1 MTSTDRSSV
10 DQKFLA
16 NARASFIQIG
26 ALLIMLYWC
35 YSIISPFVDI
45 ILWAVIISVALYPT
59 HVALAARLGGR
70 GKLSA
75 TLLVLIGIAV
85 VAVPSWLL
93 ADSTIGGLKEI
104 AAELEDGTAQVPPPD
119 DSVADWPVIGT
130 RVHDFWSAA
139 ASNLEATLNQ
149 FTPQL
154 QTAGQQALAAAG
166 GTVGSVFKLFISVI
180 IAGVLLTTASGGYAV
195 SRRIASLIASSL
207 VGQRGPQLTDLSI
220 LTMRSVAKGV
230 LGIALLQ
237 AILAAAGLL
246 VAGVPG
252 AGLWAGLILVL
263 AIVQLPPL
271 IVLGPIAIWY
281 FSVAETVPAIVFLV
295 YAVLVSVSDAVLK
308 PFFLGRGVQVPM
320 LVILIGAIGGAI
332 TRGIIGLFEGA
343 VILAVGYE
351 LFTAWMAPD
360 EVQDPLA
367 EAP

>member
-1 MTSTDRSSV
+1 MTSADSSSV
-10 DQKFLA
+10 DQKFLS
-16 NARASFIQIG
+16 NAMASFIQIG

-35 YSIISPFVDI
+35 YTIISPFVDI
-45 ILWAVIISVALYPT
+45 VLWALIISVALYPA
-59 HVALAARLGGR
+59 HVGLSARLGGR

-93 ADSTIGGLKEI
+93 ADSTIGGLQEI
-104 AAELEDGTAQVPPPD
+104 AAELEDGTARLPPPD
-119 DSVADWPVIGT
+119 PSVADWPVIGE
-130 RVHDFWSAA
+130 RVHEAWSAA

-149 FTPQL
+149 FRPQL
-154 QTAGQQALAAAG
+154 EAAGRQALTAAG
-166 GTVGSVFKLFISVI
+166 GTVGSIFKLVFSII
-180 IAGVLLTTASGGYAV
+180 IAGAFLTAASGGYTAA
-195 SRRIASLIASSL
+195 RNIASSL

-220 LTMRSVAKGV
+220 LTIRSVAKGV
-230 LGIALLQ
+230 LGIAFVQ

-252 AGLWAGLILVL
+252 AGLWAGLVLML

-281 FSVAETVPAIVFLV
+281 FSVAETVPAILFLV
-295 YAVLVSVSDAVLK
+295 YAGIVSISDTFLK
-308 PFFLGRGVQVPM
+308 PLLLGRGLEVPM
-320 LVILIGAIGGAI
+320 LVILIGAIGGVI
-332 TRGIIGLFEGA
+332 TRGFIGLFEGA

-360 EVQDPLA
+360 EVQETLA
-367 EAP
+367 KSQA